1 VEEIGI
7 FLICA
12 VVGFTALRQSFFL
25 KNKLHGSFDEVL
37 PYILGLG
44 FVVLSA
50 AYIASPL
57 IPWGIGFLPQ
67 WLGKIFQCPTDGL
80 MANVS
85 WRDID
90 AIWIAWIFA
99 RSFAWIIDS
108 CARVHFVFTTRFFK
122 WGQVNEAFKEHL
134 LRRIIEDEGDDF
146 QKLQL
151 VATTTERKLLV
162 TLTNDRL
169 YYGIPRF
176 EARHPK
182 RLLHHNAYR
191 QLRLLPLLS
200 GYRDRVTKKVC
211 LTDAHP
217 PSSRNTKIASHESLL
232 EVPYDKI
239 VSFQY
244 VDVKFLMANVKIS
257 DDLKSY
263 FKEQAAKKKLKRS

>member
-1 VEEIGI
+1 
-7 FLICA
+7 
-12 VVGFTALRQSFFL
+12 
-25 KNKLHGSFDEVL
+25 
-37 PYILGLG
+37 LGLG
-44 FVVLSA
+44 FIVLSA
-50 AYIASPL
+50 AYLTAPL
-57 IPWGIGFLPQ
+57 IPWGIELLPQ
-67 WLGKIFQCPTDGL
+67 WLEKVFQCPTDGL

-99 RSFAWIIDS
+99 RCFAWFVDF
-108 CARVHFVFTTRFFK
+108 CARIHFVFTTGFFK
-122 WGQVNEAFKEHL
+122 WGQVTEAFRKHL
-134 LRRIIEDEGDDF
+134 LRQIIEDEGDDF

-169 YYGIPRF
+169 YYGMPRF

-217 PSSRNTKIASHESLL
+217 PSIGKTKNASQESLL

-239 VSFQY
+239 VSLQY
-244 VDVKFLMANVKIS
+244 IDVKFLIANVKIS
-257 DDLKSY
+257 PDLKAF
-263 FKEQAAKKKLKRS
+263 FKDQAAKKKQNQSVDL